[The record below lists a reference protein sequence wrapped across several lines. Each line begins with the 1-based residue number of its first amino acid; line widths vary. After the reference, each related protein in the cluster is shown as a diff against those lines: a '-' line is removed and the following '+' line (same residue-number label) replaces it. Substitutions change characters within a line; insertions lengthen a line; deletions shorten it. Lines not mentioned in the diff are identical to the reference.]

1 MSSVPPQLWL
11 TLCVFFWSGNAVV
24 GKAASEH
31 MPAFSLSFWRWVVAL
46 AFILPFGYPRIVRQ
60 WSFYRSNWRFLFFI
74 AFLSVALYNT
84 FQYWA
89 LNWTSAINVGIISA
103 SLPIM
108 ILLMSTVIG
117 HEKPNRYQYTG
128 SIVAT
133 AGVLYVI
140 SRSDLQVLLNLS
152 VNFGDGLILL
162 AVIGWAVYSI
172 LLKRV
177 PPDIEQVGL
186 LTALIVLGILGIVPF
201 YAWDLVQGKTFEV
214 NAITLS
220 FILYVSLFPSLLAY
234 VFWNHAVS
242 VGGANLAGIFVNLLP
257 VFVTLL
263 AIVFLGEHLAV
274 FHVLGIGLIF
284 LGIYVATGVA
294 HRHAFRNQ

>member
-1 MSSVPPQLWL
+1 MKSLPPHVWL

-24 GKAASEH
+24 GKAATDH

-46 AFILPFGYPRIVRQ
+46 VIIIPFGYPQVVRQ
-60 WSFYRSNWRFLFFI
+60 WEFYRGNWRFLFVI

-89 LNWTSAINVGIISA
+89 LNWTSAINVGVISA

-108 ILLMSTVIG
+108 ILLMTTVIG
-117 HEKPNRYQYTG
+117 AEKPNRFQYVG
-128 SIVAT
+128 AVIAT

-140 SRSDLQVLLNLS
+140 SRSDLRVLANLS

-162 AVIGWAVYSI
+162 AVIGWAIYSV

-177 PPDIEQVGL
+177 PPHIEHVGL
-186 LTALIVLGILGIVPF
+186 LTVLIVFGLIGIVPF
-201 YAWDLVQGKTFEV
+201 YLWDLLQGHVFALNVTTASV
-214 NAITLS
+214 
-220 FILYVSLFPSLLAY
+220 ILYVGLFPSVLAY

-242 VGGANLAGIFVNLLP
+242 VGGANLAGIFVNLIP

-263 AIVFLGEHLAV
+263 AIVFLGERLAG
-274 FHVLGIGLIF
+274 FHILGIALIF
-284 LGIYVATGVA
+284 LGIYIATRLA
-294 HRHAFRNQ
+294 DRRRCARR